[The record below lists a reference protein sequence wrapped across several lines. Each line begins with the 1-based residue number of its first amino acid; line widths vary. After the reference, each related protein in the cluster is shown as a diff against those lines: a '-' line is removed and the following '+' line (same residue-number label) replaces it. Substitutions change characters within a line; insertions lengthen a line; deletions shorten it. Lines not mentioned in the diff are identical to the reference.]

1 MWLYPKKICSLLINY
16 CKVSKTTILL
26 IIYKYMGNAQ
36 YEYIWNILKIKC
48 GLPGKVKSVDNGSSL
63 YNVRFNRNNSL
74 RSINWSSIINK
85 TGLFLNGIST
95 ESPAEIEQTHID
107 MHIYC
112 SIVLFPSPHASPQ
125 KPHSGRETQKY
136 RL

>member
-1 MWLYPKKICSLLINY
+1 MVVSEKICSLLIY
-16 CKVSKTTILL
+16 HCKVSKTTILS
-26 IIYKYMGNAQ
+26 IIYKYIGKAQ
-36 YEYIWNILKIKC
+36 YEYIWNVLKIKC

-85 TGLFLNGIST
+85 TRLFLNGIST

-112 SIVLFPSPHASPQ
+112 SIVLFPSSLQSPKAPFRQ
-125 KPHSGRETQKY
+125 GDTKIQ